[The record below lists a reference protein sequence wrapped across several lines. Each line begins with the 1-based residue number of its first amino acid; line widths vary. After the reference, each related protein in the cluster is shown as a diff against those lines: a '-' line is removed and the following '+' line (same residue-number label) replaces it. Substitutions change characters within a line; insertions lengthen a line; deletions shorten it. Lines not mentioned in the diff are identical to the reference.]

1 MSNKILTLENDD
13 IKIKI
18 NLPIQKNYILKEF
31 TENDEI
37 HQNIAEA
44 ESFLQSFN
52 NSEAIELSKWI
63 KEKIILKFNG
73 KIPEFPIYNN
83 FIYWCNLG
91 INIGSE
97 QNKIR
102 PAIIIR
108 TQTNSPIC
116 TILPLT
122 SMRLND
128 KKWYHI
134 DLEQKNSTAMI
145 EQVRN
150 ISKLRILNP
159 KRTNGSINRITL
171 DDLNNIN
178 RALGNYYKLQAFPN
192 K

>member
-1 MSNKILTLENDD
+1 MNNEINQQFDKTKDILENVND
-13 IKIKI
+13 ILALEYATWTKNKAKMKF
-18 NLPIQKNYILKEF
+18 QKN
-31 TENDEI
+31 
-37 HQNIAEA
+37 
-44 ESFLQSFN
+44 
-52 NSEAIELSKWI
+52 
-63 KEKIILKFNG
+63 
-73 KIPEFPIYNN
+73 IPAFPITNN
-83 FIYWCNLG
+83 FIYWCDLG

-122 SMRLND
+122 SVRLQD

-145 EQVRN
+145 EQVKN

-159 KRTNGSINRITL
+159 KRTNGLIDKITL
-171 DDLNNIN
+171 NDLNNIN
-178 RALGNYYKLQAFPN
+178 KALRNYYKLQAFPD
-192 K
+192 